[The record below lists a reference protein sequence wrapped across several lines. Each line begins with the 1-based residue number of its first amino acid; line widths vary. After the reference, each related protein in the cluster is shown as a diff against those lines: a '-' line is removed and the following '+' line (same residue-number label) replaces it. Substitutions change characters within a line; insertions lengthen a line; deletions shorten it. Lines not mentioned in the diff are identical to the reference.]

1 MVSQHRL
8 WGSGSVVQGL
18 NWQDAF
24 ASVSMNYLLE
34 HAGDHLKQQLGH
46 EHCATAAAR
55 RHTATEFKSLC
66 PEDGLL
72 FVYTVLPPAT
82 KLPTKCVRMGSQI
95 LTMPVPNRSASDTRT
110 IGIPVATRLVG
121 RTYRL
126 MACTLAP
133 GCAMESQWHSK
144 KCIRRQRCAMAAQG
158 PP

>member
-55 RHTATEFKSLC
+55 RHTATEFKLLC

-72 FVYTVLPPAT
+72 SVYTVLPPAA
-82 KLPTKCVRMGSQI
+82 KLPSECVRMGSRI

-126 MACTLAP
+126 VACTLAP
-133 GCAMESQWHSK
+133 CSAMEWQWHSK
-144 KCIRRQRCAMAAQG
+144 KCIRRQRCAMAAPG
-158 PP
+158 PA

>member
-72 FVYTVLPPAT
+72 FVYTVLPPAA

-133 GCAMESQWHSK
+133 GCAMEWQWHSK